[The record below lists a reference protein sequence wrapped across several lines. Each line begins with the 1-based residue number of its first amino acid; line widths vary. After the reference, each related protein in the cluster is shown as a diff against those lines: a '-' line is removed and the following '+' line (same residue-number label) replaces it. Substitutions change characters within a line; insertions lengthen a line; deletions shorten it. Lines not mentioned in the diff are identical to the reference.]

1 MPPTPH
7 VLIQVSLP
15 KSPSC
20 SGISWPSPSRL
31 PIQQISPP
39 SLTSTTWNDERFL
52 NLFYF
57 PFLIEYKLRGST
69 ELSLSGISLY
79 CRQLAQCLAGGR
91 CLLNICGINSV
102 PPPPTYHLL
111 PLSPRSHH
119 FLPLCLWPSMV
130 TNHPSALPWNVI
142 YCNLLFATFSRINQK
157 LPCIHPSLCLKIGIV
172 ICKQVKTLF
181 CQGTEKKFFETLM
194 WCYC

>member
-1 MPPTPH
+1 MTYVKCPPPPRSSFRCH
-7 VLIQVSLP
+7 YQSHHLAEEFPDHPLPGYPFSKYPLLLI
-15 KSPSC
+15 
-20 SGISWPSPSRL
+20 
-31 PIQQISPP
+31 
-39 SLTSTTWNDERFL
+39 TSTTWNDERFL

-130 TNHPSALPWNVI
+130 TNHPSALP
-142 YCNLLFATFSRINQK
+142 
-157 LPCIHPSLCLKIGIV
+157 
-172 ICKQVKTLF
+172 
-181 CQGTEKKFFETLM
+181 
-194 WCYC
+194 

>member
-1 MPPTPH
+1 MPPTPQ

-20 SGISWPSPSRL
+20 WGISWPSPSRL

-102 PPPPTYHLL
+102 PPPPPPIICCLFPLGLTTFFPFAFGPPWLPTIPQPFHEMSFTVTYFLLHLAG
-111 PLSPRSHH
+111 STRN
-119 FLPLCLWPSMV
+119 FLVSTPV
-130 TNHPSALPWNVI
+130 YA
-142 YCNLLFATFSRINQK
+142 
-157 LPCIHPSLCLKIGIV
+157 
-172 ICKQVKTLF
+172 
-181 CQGTEKKFFETLM
+181 
-194 WCYC
+194 